1 MSNEASCEV
10 WFSLF
15 KKKKKKKSQLCHAAK
30 VSFYIVPP
38 LEGCAELL
46 SIPPSNSQTE
56 VHQKKK
62 VKEQPYSHCR
72 NKSRAKSWE
81 ITIVVMSLVAHSVMR
96 FLGKKNYSVYLF
108 GCWATPRLYWY
119 PRSEHQNQG
128 SSNITSFIPLHRF
141 LAKCLRV
148 VLFHSMLC
156 TRL

>member
-1 MSNEASCEV
+1 MLQKSA
-10 WFSLF
+10 FILF
-15 KKKKKKKSQLCHAAK
+15 HPWKDVL
-30 VSFYIVPP
+30 SFCQSPH
-38 LEGCAELL
+38 
-46 SIPPSNSQTE
+46 QTLK
-56 VHQKKK
+56 QKYTKKKK